1 LEVNNLQIYKD
12 VNNRVAI
19 DMKIEFEKSGK
30 LKTEK
35 LWIESEAK
43 HSPKIFG
50 AKKPIKRHKLQEKNQ
65 VSVVFIK

>member
-35 LWIESEAK
+35 L
-43 HSPKIFG
+43 
-50 AKKPIKRHKLQEKNQ
+50 
-65 VSVVFIK
+65 